1 MKKITK
7 LLITILAVPAV
18 SAGHL
23 PYATGFLGCMKSSS
37 AYDKNPQLPERV
49 IKIQKE
55 EKLEDILAKRKKA
68 LKHRVAISVSES
80 KNATGSNDATKSNI
94 VTTKSE
100 MTKAELV
107 QAQSPFEAELI
118 SMFIDS
124 SEETEKE
131 IALMRQLERK
141 KKNGKTGRK

>member
-7 LLITILAVPAV
+7 LLIAILSVPAI

-23 PYATGFLGCMKSSS
+23 PYATGFLGCMKSAST
-37 AYDKNPQLPERV
+37 YDKNTQLPERV

-68 LKHRVAISVSES
+68 LKHRVSVSVPES
-80 KNATGSNDATKSNI
+80 KNATGSNNATKSNI

-100 MTKAELV
+100 MTKVELI

-118 SMFIDS
+118 AMFIDS

-131 IALMRQLERK
+131 IELMRQLERK
-141 KKNGKTGRK
+141 KKNGKTSRK

>member
-23 PYATGFLGCMKSSS
+23 PYATGFFGCMKSAST
-37 AYDKNPQLPERV
+37 YDKKPQLTERV

-68 LKHRVAISVSES
+68 LKHRVSVSVPES
-80 KNATGSNDATKSNI
+80 KNATGSNNATKSNI

-118 SMFIDS
+118 AMFIDS

-131 IALMRQLERK
+131 IEVMRQLERK
-141 KKNGKTGRK
+141 KKNGKTSRK